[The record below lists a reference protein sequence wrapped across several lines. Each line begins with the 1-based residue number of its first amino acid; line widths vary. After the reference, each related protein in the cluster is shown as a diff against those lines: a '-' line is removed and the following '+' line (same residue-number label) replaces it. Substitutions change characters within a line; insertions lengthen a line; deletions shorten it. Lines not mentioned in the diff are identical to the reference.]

1 MGLYQSAGRDG
12 AFAARIRRDAPPSL
26 VEIDPVG
33 KKSLEPGP
41 EDRAAEARDLRSAR
55 EYADSLGSW
64 DPYAARRLHEM
75 LDRCDGSLASRGRR
89 IVGAIRGAM
98 ERMRRLLLRGWG
110 AWAIASRP
118 GIRNSS
124 KGDRGTPRD
133 GRKARRTWSASSSRN
148 SGK

>member
-1 MGLYQSAGRDG
+1 MRG
-12 AFAARIRRDAPPSL
+12 DAPPSL
-26 VEIDPVG
+26 LEIDPVG

-41 EDRAAEARDLRSAR
+41 EDRAAEAGDLRSAR

-98 ERMRRLLLRGWG
+98 ERMRLLRVWG
-110 AWAIASRP
+110 AWALASRP
-118 GIRNSS
+118 GIRNSR

-133 GRKARRTWSASSSRN
+133 GGKARRTW
-148 SGK
+148 